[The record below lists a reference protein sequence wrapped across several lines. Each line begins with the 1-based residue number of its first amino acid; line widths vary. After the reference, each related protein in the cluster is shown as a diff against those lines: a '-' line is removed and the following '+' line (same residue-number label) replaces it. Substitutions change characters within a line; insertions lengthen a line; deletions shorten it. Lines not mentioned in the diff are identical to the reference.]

1 MKKMVHAPVFLV
13 LTTGKWAI
21 VGDVKKREF
30 FKRSIAER
38 TWEKE
43 FYENV
48 WIDDWSETRST
59 CNSKLSITRNK
70 DKDQYARWWIK
81 ILSVS
86 W

>member
-1 MKKMVHAPVFLV
+1 MAPVFLV

-21 VGDVKKREF
+21 EGDVIKREF
-30 FKRSIAER
+30 FKKSIAER

-43 FYENV
+43 VYENV
-48 WIDDWSETRST
+48 WINDWSSSASSSVSSSSLTKSR
-59 CNSKLSITRNK
+59 TRNK
-70 DKDQYARWWIK
+70 DKNQYAGWWIK

>member
-1 MKKMVHAPVFLV
+1 MAPVFLV

-21 VGDVKKREF
+21 EGDVKKREF
-30 FKRSIAER
+30 FKKSIAER

-43 FYENV
+43 VNENV
-48 WIDDWSETRST
+48 WIGDWSETTFT
-59 CNSKLSITRNK
+59 CNSKLGRTRNK
-70 DKDQYARWWIK
+70 DKNQYAGWWIK